1 MKTNDVTLHITN
13 WLSEYAKNSKIN
25 GFIIGISGGIDSAV
39 TSTLCAMT
47 NLNVI
52 CLEMPIQQNPDHVSR
67 AKEHIN
73 FLKNNYSNVTSKIID
88 LNSVY
93 KSFCK
98 EVSNENTYFELALA
112 NTRARLRMST
122 LYYYAAIN
130 KYLVVGTGNKV
141 EDFGVGFYTKYGDGG
156 VDISPIA
163 NLLKSQVYELGSYLG
178 IVKSIIL
185 AKPSDG
191 LYSDSRSDEEQ
202 IGASYDELEWA
213 MEYEKASIRKKL
225 SKREKTVLKI
235 YREFNSKN
243 KHKMIEIP
251 VCMIPEKL
259 L

>member
-178 IVKSIIL
+178 IVKSIML

-225 SKREKTVLKI
+225 SKREKTVLKTVSYTHLTLPTI
-235 YREFNSKN
+235 
-243 KHKMIEIP
+243 
-251 VCMIPEKL
+251 L
-259 L
+259 LV